1 MKRLFSLTL
10 AMILTCSMLM
20 IGASA
25 ATGNSK
31 TFTME
36 NGDSFTISNYVAEV
50 TEEVQFREMGS
61 GTDSARTVNYYI
73 VNQNSTITFHVNG
86 EDVEG
91 TIRSY
96 DISGTAYYPS
106 GEDGTTLNIGNSSY
120 ADCNWDVTL
129 KASDFVSA
137 KHPLASI
144 YILLRGSE
152 PIQADGGIM
161 SLVTIVDR
169 ADAYIKYDDG
179 TAPKSITATPT
190 ASKVLVNG
198 KEISFD
204 AYTINQNN
212 YFKLRD
218 IASVLSGTNKQFEVT
233 WNSEKGAI
241 DMLSNQAYTPV
252 GGELAAGDG
261 LSKTPV
267 LNTAKVYLDGQEVN
281 LTAYTINGNNYF
293 KLRDLGKLFDF
304 DVSWNGAVVIDTSK
318 GNAETETPID
328 FDSGDWI
335 M

>member
-1 MKRLFSLTL
+1 MKRLVSLTL

-50 TEEVQFREMGS
+50 TQSVKFYTPLYETEPEPI
-61 GTDSARTVNYYI
+61 TYYI
-73 VNQNSTITFHVNG
+73 VNKDTTITFNVKN
-86 EDVEG
+86 EDVDG
-91 TIRSY
+91 SITQYAPHSV
-96 DISGTAYYPS
+96 
-106 GEDGTTLNIGNSSY
+106 DGTEYWDPNNTSIGTDENDVYS
-120 ADCNWDVTL
+120 WDTTL
-129 KASDFVSA
+129 KASDFVN
-137 KHPLASI
+137 KKQPLAEIRIASGDVWI
-144 YILLRGSE
+144 DDNWE
-152 PIQADGGIM
+152 IQDTYNSAQ
-161 SLVTIVDR
+161 
-169 ADAYIKYDDG
+169 AYIRYDDG
-179 TAPKSITATPT
+179 TAPKGITATPT

-233 WNSEKGAI
+233 WNNEKGAI
-241 DMLSNQAYTPV
+241 EMLSNQAYTPV

-293 KLRDLGKLFDF
+293 KLRDIGQLFNF
-304 DVSWNGAVVIDTSK
+304 GVNWNGAVVVDTSI
-318 GNAETETPID
+318 GYTVD
-328 FDSGDWI
+328 
-335 M
+335 